1 MAEEQPVTPCRI
13 LFVCTGNTCRS
24 PLAEALCKKRL
35 AEQLGCRVEELAE
48 RGYVVASAGVSA
60 YPGDEAAAAAVEI
73 AAEFGACLDAHQ
85 SRPLDPELAASADHL
100 LCMTRGHLEL
110 VRHLF
115 PDLKCTP
122 RL

>member
-35 AEQLGCRVEELAE
+35 AEQLGCRVDELAE

-73 AAEFGACLDAHQ
+73 AAEFGAGLDVDDPIGADVTVYRACAEQ
-85 SRPLDPELAASADHL
+85 IGRYLDDVLATLRSGRAGA
-100 LCMTRGHLEL
+100 
-110 VRHLF
+110 
-115 PDLKCTP
+115 
-122 RL
+122 